1 MTITERNLNPTQ
13 FRARL
18 SEYLSGGACDTFCG
32 IYANLYNDAAVYAQ
46 EDDELRE
53 CKEEIEDLR
62 EALAQAQLD
71 LAEARA
77 EVALF
82 VANPDNAPEKPKKKK
97 RGKTG

>member
-1 MTITERNLNPTQ
+1 MTITERNPNPVQ

-18 SEYLSGGACDTFCG
+18 SEYLSGGACDTFCS
-32 IYANLYNDAAVYAQ
+32 IYKALYEDAAVYAQ
-46 EDDELRE
+46 EDDELRAA
-53 CKEEIEDLR
+53 KEDVEELR

-82 VANPDNAPEKPKKKK
+82 VANPDNAPEKPKEKPK
-97 RGKTG
+97 RKG

>member
-1 MTITERNLNPTQ
+1 MITERNPNPVQ

-18 SEYLSGGACDTFCG
+18 SEYISGGACDTFCS
-32 IYANLYNDAAVYAQ
+32 IYKALYEDASVYAQ
-46 EDDELRE
+46 EDDELRA
-53 CKEEIEDLR
+53 CKEEVEELR

-82 VANPDNAPEKPKKKK
+82 VANPDNAPEKPKEKPK
-97 RGKTG
+97 RKG